1 MKKTYKVGIVGFGGQ
16 GYSHTKTIAEIE
28 NIEVGGIF
36 DIADARIDFAKEKG
50 FHAYK
55 SYDEMLS
62 DPEIDIITVA
72 TPNDSHHRLTVAAL
86 RAGKHVVCE
95 KPAAMNSDELADM
108 IRVAGECGRIF
119 TVHQNR
125 RYDADFRVMKKI
137 YDEGEL
143 GPVHRFERRVQ
154 GCNGIPKDWRSQPE
168 FGGGMML
175 DWGVHLLDQTLQL
188 IPEKIKK
195 VYCRLEH
202 VTNELC
208 DDGAQILRL
217 SSDVAIPRA
226 DMSSGGVSSIYNAVL
241 TARNIIK
248 NITSAL
254 TYLLCSQLARVV
266 FVLMSFL
273 CGEQTVR
280 AAYVLIGGLIIDIAL
295 IFESS
300 LYSLREIPKKF
311 KVPSFKNP
319 LLLCKDEILTTL
331 ISAFVGSLFAIV
343 IYFIT
348 KTDVSSVKNLFFRH
362 IQKWV

>member
-1 MKKTYKVGIVGFGGQ
+1 MKRTYKVGIVGFGGQ

-28 NIEVGGIF
+28 NIEVGGIY
-36 DIADARIDFAKEKG
+36 DIADARIDFAGEKG

-72 TPNDSHHRLTVAAL
+72 TPNDSHHPLTVAAL

-95 KPAAMNSDELADM
+95 KPAAMNSNELADM
-108 IRVAGECGRIF
+108 IRVANECGRIF

-208 DDGAQILRL
+208 DDGVTVWLTFESGLLAVVE
-217 SSDVAIPRA
+217 VATSNFIELPHWYMLGRDGSA
-226 DMSSGGVSSIYNAVL
+226 IIRGWKANDGEIVKSVGEAGEVEPVL
-241 TARNIIK
+241 TA
-248 NITSAL
+248 S
-254 TYLLCSQLARVV
+254 
-266 FVLMSFL
+266 
-273 CGEQTVR
+273 G
-280 AAYVLIGGLIIDIAL
+280 
-295 IFESS
+295 
-300 LYSLREIPKKF
+300 
-311 KVPSFKNP
+311 
-319 LLLCKDEILTTL
+319 
-331 ISAFVGSLFAIV
+331 
-343 IYFIT
+343 IT
-348 KTDVSSVKNLFFRH
+348 KTMAPRREDTIKRMELPTVETDLRDFYRNVMTTIEGKTEQAISNDSVTRVFKLMEAAFRSAELNET
-362 IQKWV
+362 VDFE